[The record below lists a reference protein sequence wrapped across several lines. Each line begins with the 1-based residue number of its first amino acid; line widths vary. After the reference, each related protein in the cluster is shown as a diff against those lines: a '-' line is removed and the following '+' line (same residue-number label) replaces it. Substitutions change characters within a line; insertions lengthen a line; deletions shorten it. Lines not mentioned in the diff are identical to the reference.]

1 MVRMTKQM
9 EQEHR
14 AEAERLAEV
23 PRTEQEAVIA
33 WHREIAANT
42 KVRKVDRELARER
55 AHALERLLLGPK
67 KKRKKTKR
75 KP

>member
-1 MVRMTKQM
+1 MGRITKLLDR
-9 EQEHR
+9 ELHT
-14 AEAERLAEV
+14 EAERLAEV

-33 WHREIAANT
+33 WHREIAANV

-55 AHALERLLLGPK
+55 ANALERLLLGPK
-67 KKRKKTKR
+67 KKRKKSRR